1 LSGYRAPGILKV
13 IGEALKK
20 RLCLADMAFLLEE
33 EEADGEEKFKNIKNK
48 NRRILSQMSEV
59 NGALAQTFEKVIKK

>member
-1 LSGYRAPGILKV
+1 
-13 IGEALKK
+13 
-20 RLCLADMAFLLEE
+20 MAFLLEE